1 MAWSG
6 AMRSPQA
13 LKRDIFLN
21 GFTARVNSC
30 PSQTLPE
37 LEFSG
42 DAGRGVAPSP
52 HEQRQRQ
59 PIMLA
64 PTWLLPRRVF
74 RHNHDPWGAPV
85 ASGFG

>member
-6 AMRSPQA
+6 ALRSPQA

-30 PSQTLPE
+30 PSQILPE

-42 DAGRGVAPSP
+42 DAGRGGAPSP

-59 PIMLA
+59 PIMFVPA
-64 PTWLLPRRVF
+64 WLLPRRMF
-74 RHNHDPWGAPV
+74 LHNPHRRGVPI

>member
-6 AMRSPQA
+6 ALRSPQA

-42 DAGRGVAPSP
+42 DAGRGGAKSP

-59 PIMLA
+59 PIMIGPAWRPL
-64 PTWLLPRRVF
+64 RRMF
-74 RHNHDPWGAPV
+74 RHNPDSKAAPA